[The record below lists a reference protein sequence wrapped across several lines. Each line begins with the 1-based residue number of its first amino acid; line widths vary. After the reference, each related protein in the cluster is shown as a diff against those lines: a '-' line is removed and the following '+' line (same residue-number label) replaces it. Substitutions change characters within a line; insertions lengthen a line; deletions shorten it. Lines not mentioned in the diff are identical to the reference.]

1 MTKLYFMVFMLLY
14 TGASFHLFQRIR
26 TMIHNKQNV
35 SDTQGNETVF
45 LMDYHEHAYFNVRLH
60 RLTDNIVHIFHC
72 RVMESRKTINIV

>member
-45 LMDYHEHAYFNVRLH
+45 LMDTL
-60 RLTDNIVHIFHC
+60 
-72 RVMESRKTINIV
+72 ESRAHLF